1 MIVVEVVV
9 VVVPI
14 AEVVSKENTQSAN
27 DLGKKS
33 QLQVQLL

>member
-9 VVVPI
+9 VVPK